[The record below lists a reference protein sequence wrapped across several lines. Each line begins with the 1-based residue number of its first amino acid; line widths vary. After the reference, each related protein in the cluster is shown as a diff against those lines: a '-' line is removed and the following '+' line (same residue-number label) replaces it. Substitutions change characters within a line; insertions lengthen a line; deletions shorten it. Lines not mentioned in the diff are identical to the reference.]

1 MNFFEFIANLGDIF
15 SRLAFLENENKKLR
29 ELLNTFEDRKDKRF
43 DVLNDRLDE
52 LENHL
57 YSLDEIASASH
68 RLSKSCAR
76 YLQDY

>member
-1 MNFFEFIANLGDIF
+1 MSFFELIKSIGDIF
-15 SRLAFLENENKKLR
+15 SRLSYLEEENKKLK

-57 YSLDEIASASH
+57 YSLDEIASSSY
-68 RLSKSCAR
+68 RLSKSCSR
-76 YLQDY
+76 HIQNY